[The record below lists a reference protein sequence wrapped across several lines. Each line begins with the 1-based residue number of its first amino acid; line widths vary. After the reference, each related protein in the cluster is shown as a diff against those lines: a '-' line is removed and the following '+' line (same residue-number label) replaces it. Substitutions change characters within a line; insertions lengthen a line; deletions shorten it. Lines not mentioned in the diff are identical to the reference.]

1 MNLKDLNLIDLI
13 ILLLKATAVFLIKL
27 VIKVLLVFYLWNWLA
42 PIIFNLP
49 MINYAQA
56 LGIIAF
62 IHILSPIELSTW
74 VEGHNYD
81 EEDVD
86 K

>member
-1 MNLKDLNLIDLI
+1 MNLKELNFLDLI
-13 ILLLKATAVFLIKL
+13 ILLLKATAIFLIKL
-27 VIKVLLVFYLWNWLA
+27 VIKVFLVFYLWNWLA

-62 IHILSPIELSTW
+62 VNILSPIELSTW
-74 VEGHNYD
+74 IEEHNCD
-81 EEDVD
+81 EEDND
-86 K
+86 E